1 MDIAKSTPRSLDVLL
16 FVFGLLPG
24 AVIPVFANPNSQT
37 NTLLNSGSLE
47 AFADTPIYSSDGMVF
62 TVGAVNSD
70 AFDLTTRLQAALNTA
85 VQAGNVVQAGWYT
98 ETGFEE
104 WSDRLI
110 LLKKTHFYML
120 DGARFNTEFFVEE
133 GFTSDKEV
141 TVGDET
147 MPDVEPLVQDY
158 IDAGGHLDLYPEA
171 QAAGVLGAA
180 ELIAE
185 LKQDRG
191 PVTIIETIEFSRIV
205 EPLEQLATPKVIDVL
220 VKEPEEGAELNLPD
234 GASLKPR
241 PYGAPESGTDFQ
253 EHPSGV
259 AAYSQEMLNG
269 FTVGNEWSKSVTY
282 DRRWFYAKAIAFAG
296 FGLGIRIPWTA
307 DVEVSPRVI
316 PANEPDRTQ
325 YDASI
330 SVETLDA
337 DTDFYRRVGVPSGKR
352 FNGKE
357 LPLQAGAGIGLKV
370 KVLGQWLINRGKND
384 PLVGRTVNMSED
396 FDPPLGDSMM
406 IPTSPQFYE
415 NTGLA
420 YLTSLAGVGG
430 DFRVVFGINGD
441 AIALKVKPHNSWNK
455 LASGYSS
462 GNRTLRLTD
471 QNAPVSLSFAVD
483 DSSAIGNQSSYHFG
497 PIYDEASY
505 ETSLDIIPEARIR
518 GTIYLSEVW
527 DVLSDINITSSWHSL
542 FTATFNLPSL
552 DPHDGTDSKLQA
564 THRNTRYLPRTL
576 NSQPER
582 IVDTSGDDLWNFQFI
597 NIGSDSSVVI
607 EYIPDGF
614 ELSPGSVKGGG
625 VYHPAERKIVWTIDE
640 SSIPESLTYQISAL
654 NSGAVPRPV
663 GAVEVSGQS
672 RLAIADSRYGS
683 TAKAESALEQF
694 ELSRRPTLDEVRDL
708 RTGSALLNV
717 SEGSATLKV
726 KVQQSDN
733 LSDWEDVSETTVDVS
748 ADVPVRF
755 YRYVP
760 VESE

>member
-1 MDIAKSTPRSLDVLL
+1 MPQSISLYTPLL
-16 FVFGLLPG
+16 IFLVFGLLPG

-85 VQAGNVVQAGWYT
+85 VQAGNVVEGGWYT

-396 FDPPLGDSMM
+396 FDPPLGNSMM

-420 YLTSLAGVGG
+420 YLTSLAGIGG

-471 QNAPVSLSFAVD
+471 QNAPVSIFC
-483 DSSAIGNQSSYHFG
+483 
-497 PIYDEASY
+497 
-505 ETSLDIIPEARIR
+505 
-518 GTIYLSEVW
+518 
-527 DVLSDINITSSWHSL
+527 
-542 FTATFNLPSL
+542 
-552 DPHDGTDSKLQA
+552 
-564 THRNTRYLPRTL
+564 
-576 NSQPER
+576 
-582 IVDTSGDDLWNFQFI
+582 
-597 NIGSDSSVVI
+597 
-607 EYIPDGF
+607 
-614 ELSPGSVKGGG
+614 
-625 VYHPAERKIVWTIDE
+625 
-640 SSIPESLTYQISAL
+640 
-654 NSGAVPRPV
+654 
-663 GAVEVSGQS
+663 
-672 RLAIADSRYGS
+672 
-683 TAKAESALEQF
+683 
-694 ELSRRPTLDEVRDL
+694 SRR
-708 RTGSALLNV
+708 
-717 SEGSATLKV
+717 
-726 KVQQSDN
+726 Q
-733 LSDWEDVSETTVDVS
+733 LSDWKPEFLPLWSNL
-748 ADVPVRF
+748 
-755 YRYVP
+755 
-760 VESE
+760 

>member
-1 MDIAKSTPRSLDVLL
+1 MSQLISLYTPLL
-16 FVFGLLPG
+16 IFLVFGLLPG

-85 VQAGNVVQAGWYT
+85 VQAGNVVEGGWYT

-220 VKEPEEGAELNLPD
+220 VKEPEEGAELNLPG

-316 PANEPDRTQ
+316 PANEPDRTH

-370 KVLGQWLINRGKND
+370 KVLGHWLINRGKND
-384 PLVGRTVNMSED
+384 PVVGRTVNMSED

-640 SSIPESLTYQISAL
+640 SSIPESLNYQINAL